1 MEFTFLNIAKGE
13 TCAPVTCQKF
23 WGFFCEAFKNLSNF
37 FQMGD
42 VKSIPVFFVGHKTLK
57 VAHFEDNANVL
68 IHSKERY
75 TVTEGKYSF
84 PAISGI

>member
-1 MEFTFLNIAKGE
+1 
-13 TCAPVTCQKF
+13 
-23 WGFFCEAFKNLSNF
+23 
-37 FQMGD
+37 MGD
-42 VKSIPVFFVGHKTLK
+42 VKSIPGFFVGHKTLK